1 MHRPNRLLTL
11 PACLLLAA
19 APLGVVPMAALAQG
33 KPPAA
38 AAAAAAEPAG
48 PQVSKPFGKNLAKAN
63 ELLQKQ
69 SYQEVL
75 DLLDKTD
82 AMANKTPGDQF
93 YIDYFRA
100 QSLARLDRLA
110 EAVPYYEKVIGSG
123 LVPEDRLLNELGL
136 IARVAATL
144 KPQDWAKAADYGSRY
159 LALKGDD
166 RVMLEVVTIA
176 HYQAGRPDRC
186 EQALKYGTG
195 ALEAAR
201 VAQEKPAEGVLQ
213 IVQRCA
219 DSSGD
224 AAGSIRYATELVRNY
239 PKQDYWG
246 TAATLMLRD
255 AEKSDAK
262 TLEVLRMVLALDLMG
277 TAGGYIQLA
286 QLASDAGLPGEAES
300 AIRAGLASGTFGN
313 PADKAR
319 GDKLLA
325 EATAAAAL
333 DRKELPG
340 LEAEARKAATG
351 DSDLLVAEAFLSYG
365 DTDKAVEAARRGIG
379 KGVKNANDA
388 NLLLGKALFAAGQGT
403 EAAAAFGKVTGGDY
417 QNLAAL
423 WAILATEGAPTE

>member
-1 MHRPNRLLTL
+1 
-11 PACLLLAA
+11 
-19 APLGVVPMAALAQG
+19 
-33 KPPAA
+33 
-38 AAAAAAEPAG
+38 
-48 PQVSKPFGKNLAKAN
+48 
-63 ELLQKQ
+63 
-69 SYQEVL
+69 VL

-110 EAVPYYEKVIGSG
+110 EAAPYYEKVIASG
-123 LVPEDRLLNELGL
+123 LVPEDRLLNELNL
-136 IARVAATL
+136 VARIAGGVEPR
-144 KPQDWAKAADYGSRY
+144 DWAKAAQYGSRY
-159 LALKGDD
+159 LAIKGDD
-166 RVMLEVVTIA
+166 RAMLELVTIA
-176 HYQAGRPDRC
+176 HYQAGKPDRC

-201 VAQEKPAEGVLQ
+201 AAQEKPAEGVLQ

-286 QLASDAGLPGEAES
+286 QLATDAGLPGEAES
-300 AIRAGLASGTFGN
+300 AIRQGLSSGVFSN

-325 EATAAAAL
+325 EATAAATL
-333 DRKELPG
+333 DRKELPA
-340 LEAEARKAATG
+340 LEAEARKGKSG
-351 DSDLLVAEAFLSYG
+351 DSDVLLGSAFLSYG
-365 DTDKAVEAARRGIG
+365 DADKAVEAIQRGIG
-379 KGVKNANDA
+379 KGVKDANEA
-388 NLLLGKALFAAGQGT
+388 NLLLGKALFAAGKGS
-403 EAAAAFGKVTGGDY
+403 EAAAAFGKVTGGEY
-417 QNLAAL
+417 QKLAAL
-423 WAILATEGAPTE
+423 WAILATEGPPTE

>member
-1 MHRPNRLLTL
+1 MHRSNRLLTL

-19 APLGVVPMAALAQG
+19 APLAIVPLAALAQG

-38 AAAAAAEPAG
+38 AAAAEPTG
-48 PQVSKPFGKNLAKAN
+48 PQVSKPFGKDLAKAN

-75 DLLDKTD
+75 DLLNKTD

-110 EAVPYYEKVIGSG
+110 ESVPYYEKVIASG
-123 LVPEDRLLNELGL
+123 LVPEDRLLNEIGL
-136 IARVAATL
+136 VARVAGGMD
-144 KPQDWAKAADYGSRY
+144 PRDWAKAADFGSRY
-159 LALKGDD
+159 LAIKGDD
-166 RVMLEVVTIA
+166 RGMLELVTIA
-176 HYQAGRPDRC
+176 HYQSGRPDRC

-195 ALEAAR
+195 ALDAAR
-201 VAQEKPAEGVLQ
+201 AAQEKPAEGVLQ

-219 DSSGD
+219 DSAGD

-286 QLASDAGLPGEAES
+286 QLATDAGLPGEAES
-300 AIRAGLASGTFGN
+300 AIRQGLASDVFGN

-325 EATAAAAL
+325 EASAAAVL
-333 DRKELPG
+333 DRKELPA
-340 LEAEARKAATG
+340 LEAEARKATSG
-351 DSDLLVAEAFLSYG
+351 DSDVILASAFLSYG
-365 DTDKAVEAARRGIG
+365 EADKAVEAAQRGIG
-379 KGVKNANDA
+379 KGVKDA
-388 NLLLGKALFAAGQGT
+388 NEANLMLGKALFAAGKGS

-417 QNLAAL
+417 RNLAAL